1 MGTTQPVANFT
12 CEGYRTA
19 PADERYELLDGD
31 LIMVRAKHGHQPN
44 KVTDHADGA
53 SKPNMVTAVRA

>member
-1 MGTTQPVANFT
+1 MGTKQPVANFT
-12 CEGYRTA
+12 CEDYRTA
-19 PADERYELLDGD
+19 QAYERYELLDGD
-31 LIMVRAKHGHQPN
+31 LIMVRAKHGHRPN